1 MSRSN
6 PVWRYDSDDS
16 EDDERRKL
24 IGGPEQNYQTLE
36 RQAIRDH
43 EAGLNKLG
51 EAIKRQKY
59 IATEIATEV
68 EVHNEILDDIDVGLT
83 KTGDNLRKNVR
94 NINLVSRKSSTCGLW
109 MIIVILGAIIVVL
122 AIL

>member
-1 MSRSN
+1 MSKTS

-16 EDDERRKL
+16 EDDDRRKL
-24 IGGPEQNYQTLE
+24 IGEPNQDYLTLE

-43 EAGLNKLG
+43 EAGLDKLG

-59 IATEIATEV
+59 IAGEIATEV

-94 NINLVSRKSSTCGLW
+94 NINIITKKSSTCGLW
-109 MIIVILGAIIVVL
+109 LMIVILAAIILAL